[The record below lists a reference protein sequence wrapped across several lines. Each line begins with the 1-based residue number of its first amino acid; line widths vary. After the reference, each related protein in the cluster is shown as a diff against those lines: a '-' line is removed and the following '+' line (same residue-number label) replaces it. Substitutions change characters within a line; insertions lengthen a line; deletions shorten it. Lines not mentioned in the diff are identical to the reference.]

1 MWFLSLT
8 KKKTKMN
15 KVTDDID
22 DESFIS
28 PYFFEVKKRFDISKL
43 SFYLKKI
50 TLLKKSIILWTLVL
64 LLQKQLGNKKNPTIF
79 IQCVKM
85 AMWFVNVGKI
95 TLVKKKHNIK
105 RWSEYYI
112 FPRDSEPARH
122 LKKPFQ
128 LCFCLKTL
136 PQVF

>member
-1 MWFLSLT
+1 
-8 KKKTKMN
+8 MN

-79 IQCVKM
+79 I
-85 AMWFVNVGKI
+85 
-95 TLVKKKHNIK
+95 
-105 RWSEYYI
+105 
-112 FPRDSEPARH
+112 
-122 LKKPFQ
+122 
-128 LCFCLKTL
+128 
-136 PQVF
+136 